1 MIRIEIL
8 RLLKEAQNDNGMES
22 TRNPSRDSSAQSLRH
37 DNKSQTSFSS
47 ETRSH
52 CDKIKSH
59 EVPPLKASSGRGIY
73 KGEGA

>member
-37 DNKSQTSFSS
+37 DKLTIF
-47 ETRSH
+47 
-52 CDKIKSH
+52 
-59 EVPPLKASSGRGIY
+59 L
-73 KGEGA
+73 